1 MAPMSAGVLLYR
13 RRGAEVDVLLVHPG
27 GPFWRNKDAG
37 SWQIPKGLI
46 EPGEDASAAARREV
60 EEELGIRL
68 TGEFHRLGQLRQ
80 AGGKLVEAFALEQQ
94 VDIHAVES
102 NLFEMEWPPRSGKM
116 QSFPEIDEARWFALS
131 SASPSMLISQRPL
144 LDWLADY
151 LRNDDSSASP
161 LER

>member
-94 VDIHAVES
+94 VDIDAVES

-116 QSFPEIDEARWFALS
+116 QSFPEIDEARWFSLS
-131 SASPSMLISQRPL
+131 SALPNILTSQRPL
-144 LDWLADY
+144 LDWFADY
-151 LRNDDSSASP
+151 LRIDDDSSSP
-161 LER
+161 LEQ